1 MSHLQPL
8 VSFINLVDPQTNATA
23 IDSVS
28 QAIEVLEDLFDCD
41 CKPFKKHFDQL
52 ISLIEAMIMGM
63 ISTSESE
70 RNHMLD
76 FVISVV
82 KKCSKLI

>member
-8 VSFINLVDPQTNATA
+8 VSFINLVDQQINTTA
-23 IDSVS
+23 IDNVF
-28 QAIEVLEDLFDCD
+28 QAIEVLEDLFDSD

-52 ISLIEAMIMGM
+52 ISLLEAMIMGM
-63 ISTSESE
+63 IGTSEVE

-76 FVISVV
+76 FVIQVV